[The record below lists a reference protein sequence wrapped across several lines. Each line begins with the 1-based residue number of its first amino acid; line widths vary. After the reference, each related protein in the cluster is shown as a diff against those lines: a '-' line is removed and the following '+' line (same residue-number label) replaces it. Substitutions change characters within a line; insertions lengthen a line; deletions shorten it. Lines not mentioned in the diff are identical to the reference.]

1 MLYSQ
6 SLDEY
11 QWKNRLL
18 FILNPQA
25 EQLLEHE
32 QVIAFKG
39 LEDQLEERDL
49 ILFIVNKTNVLNA
62 KGAIVNLDRSQ
73 IPYNSYSGLM
83 LIGKDGG
90 VKMRQPFVV
99 SPQEVFD
106 LIDSM
111 PMRRTEIKKSKQ
123 N

>member
-49 ILFIVNKTNVLNA
+49 ILFIVNETNVLNA

-73 IPYNSYSGLM
+73 I
-83 LIGKDGG
+83 
-90 VKMRQPFVV
+90 
-99 SPQEVFD
+99 E
-106 LIDSM
+106 
-111 PMRRTEIKKSKQ
+111 
-123 N
+123 